1 MGVSQAVLP
10 TEKMDYAKPDSSV
23 FQLEEKPDSL
33 DKATSGLAARNT
45 CETSM
50 IYATVHQ

>member
-1 MGVSQAVLP
+1 MGVSRAVLP
-10 TEKMDYAKPDSSV
+10 TENMDYAKPDSRV
-23 FQLEEKPDSL
+23 FQSEEKPDSL

-50 IYATVHQ
+50 IYVTVHK